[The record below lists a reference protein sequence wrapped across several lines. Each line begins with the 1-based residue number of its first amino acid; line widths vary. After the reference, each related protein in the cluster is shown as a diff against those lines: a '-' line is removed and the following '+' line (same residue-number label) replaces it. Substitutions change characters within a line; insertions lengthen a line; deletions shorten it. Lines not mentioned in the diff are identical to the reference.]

1 MRLYLIRHP
10 EPDAAPGVCYGR
22 SELTVPVGRVMQ
34 AASRLAPRLPRGA
47 VLWSSP
53 AIRCAALAQVLARML
68 ATPVHYDARLLEM
81 DFGAWEMR
89 RWDEIDRSEVD
100 AWAAD
105 MAAYRPGGGERVLD
119 VAERVKAFHDG
130 LKSDGRDAVLV
141 CHAGV
146 IRLLL
151 AALAHGDVAAIAQA
165 AAQEPYRIAYGELL
179 TVDCEAAPRLPF

>member
-10 EPDAAPGVCYGR
+10 EPDAAAGVCYGR
-22 SELTVPVGRVMQ
+22 SDLAVPVERTMR
-34 AASRLAPRLPRGA
+34 AASRLAPRLPGGA

-53 AIRCAALAQVLARML
+53 AARCAALAEALGAAL

-89 RWDEIDRSEVD
+89 RWDDIERSQVD

-119 VAERVKAFHDG
+119 VAERVRAFHDG
-130 LKSDGRDAVLV
+130 LKTDGRDAVLV

-151 AALAHGDVAAIAQA
+151 AALEHDDVAAIAQA
-165 AAQEPYRIAYGELL
+165 AARKPHRIGYGELL
-179 TVDCEAAPRLPF
+179 TADCEAAS